1 MTVQRSTARAA
12 RWVCIGCGWAM
23 IMAVSA
29 MPAWAQNKNLYGSVI
44 STDPQQN
51 TITYKEK
58 RTGAMQVL
66 VVPPDVPFTRT
77 VPQRMKLTVAQVFVD
92 DQLVITVDASVD
104 PPRVIGIRVVNPPP
118 GASASTSTSA
128 DTAAKPSSTSPRP
141 PAFKS
146 QSPQLDKLD
155 WAGQGQYRVVV
166 EVAPVALTGRDHDEL
181 PAQLEIDLE
190 AALRQAGASGRI
202 DVSSVQVMRFDSA
215 TSQPLA
221 YDAYRYAQSPYDRPF
236 RWYDAAIPYDF
247 PEVVASINRTANEL
261 RRKVSPRAGYAYNAV
276 GQWRRGRLT
285 WLHTQQ
291 GQEPSYYAIYFN
303 ALPTDQPP
311 MQTPPRGW
319 VGDGTARCDV
329 SGSSTTGCGHT
340 RIALDDFNDDGLIDI
355 IYGEEGGC
363 LFWMPNAGSATEP
376 RFPVTRMIYDAEGLP
391 IDVGVHAAPLLV
403 DWDGDGVKDLLV
415 GTYVNR
421 LVFFRNKGTNRDRKY
436 VFSGVIKADGE
447 VLELPNSPIVGRPEG
462 VFNHDYYPVADAV
475 DINGDGRL
483 DLLLGGYVTGRV
495 YWYENTGID
504 EDHLPKLTFRGP
516 LQADGKPINPDG
528 WCAAPCFADF
538 NNDGKLDL
546 VLGRLPVASLG
557 GALVEQQPL
566 LFFYVGTGAAAQ
578 PDFQQQPFPSE
589 GNGPYPYLST
599 PRAADFNGDGLLDLV
614 VNAGSNI
621 YLFENVGSATEP
633 CFKLNLSFLPSAWGN
648 ARLPGYLF
656 LDWNKDGRPDMV
668 DGYTVL
674 LNDGK
679 GVPFTFTDR
688 VNVLPA
694 GQMIRHNSGVGD
706 DWFWPRLYDF
716 DGDGDYDVL
725 FGDWFGN
732 IWLHRNLAP
741 AQEGYDLEGEQLKTS
756 DGQLIK
762 VGPLDA
768 DPDKSFIALQ
778 GARTVLAMADFDND
792 GRNDLVVGDTFG
804 ILRLYRNATDNIHPV
819 FEQPVELGNLG
830 IRLMVDT
837 CDWNGDG
844 RIDVIAGAAN
854 GRVRVFLN
862 TGSDG
867 AVGFDEGTDPNLP
880 PIKQPRTV
888 MVDLNGDGDEDIFL
902 PSTQGSVWVERSY
915 LTNGYAKAK
924 LIEFQ
929 AKPQ

>member
-1 MTVQRSTARAA
+1 
-12 RWVCIGCGWAM
+12 
-23 IMAVSA
+23 
-29 MPAWAQNKNLYGSVI
+29 MPAKAQNKNLYGTVT

-51 TITYKEK
+51 AITYREK
-58 RTGAMQVL
+58 RTGATQVL
-66 VVPPDVPFTRT
+66 VVPPDAPFTRT
-77 VPQRMKLTVAQVFVD
+77 VPVRVKLTMDQVFVGD
-92 DQLVITVDASVD
+92 ELVITVDPSSD
-104 PPRVIGIRVVNPPP
+104 PPRVVGIRVVNPPP
-118 GASASTSTSA
+118 GATPASKAAAPVRVKPASSAPLPPKFESA
-128 DTAAKPSSTSPRP
+128 AL
-141 PAFKS
+141 
-146 QSPQLDKLD
+146 QLQKLE
-155 WAGQGQYRVVV
+155 WAGKGRFRVVV
-166 EVAPVALTGRDHDEL
+166 EVSPVSLEGRDADEL
-181 PAQLEIDLE
+181 PAQMEIDLE

-202 DVSSVQVMRFDSA
+202 DISSVQVMRFDPA
-215 TSQPLA
+215 TSRPLA
-221 YDAYRYAQSPYDRPF
+221 YDAYRYAQSPNDRPF

-247 PEVVASINRTANEL
+247 PEVVASINRTSNEP
-261 RRKVSPRAGYAYNAV
+261 RRTISPRAGYAYNAV

-291 GQEPSYYAIYFN
+291 GQQPSYYAIYFD

-329 SGSSTTGCGHT
+329 RGSSTTGCGHT

-363 LFWMPNAGSATEP
+363 LFWMPNAGSASEP
-376 RFPVTRMIYDAEGLP
+376 NFPVTRMIYDAEGLP

-403 DWDGDGVKDLLV
+403 DWDGDGATDLLV

-421 LVFFRNKGTNRDRKY
+421 LALFRNKGTNRDRKY
-436 VFSGVIKADGE
+436 VFSGVIEADGQ
-447 VLELPNSPIVGRPEG
+447 VLELPHSPILGRPEG

-495 YWYENTGID
+495 YWYENTGD
-504 EDHLPKLTFRGP
+504 DANHMPQLTFRGP
-516 LQADGKPINPDG
+516 LQAGGQPISNGG
-528 WCAAPCFADF
+528 WAAAPCFADF
-538 NNDGKLDL
+538 NQDGKLDL

-557 GALVEQQPL
+557 GAIEGKPSL
-566 LFFYVGTGAAAQ
+566 LNYFAGTGTTSQ
-578 PDFQQQPFPSE
+578 PDFEQQPFPSVDD
-589 GNGPYPYLST
+589 GPHPYLST
-599 PRAADFNGDGLLDLV
+599 PRATDFNGDGLLDLI
-614 VNAGSNI
+614 VNAASNI
-621 YLFENVGSATEP
+621 YLFENVGSATVP
-633 CFKLNLSFLPSAWGN
+633 RFKFNLSAIASTWGN
-648 ARLPGYLF
+648 ARLPGYMF
-656 LDWNKDGRPDMV
+656 LDWNKDGRADMV
-668 DGYTVL
+668 DDYAVL

-679 GVPFTFTDR
+679 GVPFTFTER
-688 VNVLPA
+688 INILPE
-694 GQMIRHNSGVGD
+694 GQTIRHDSGVGD

-732 IWLHRNLAP
+732 VWLHRNLAP
-741 AQEGYDLEGEQLKTS
+741 EQEGFNLEGEQLKTS

-804 ILRLYRNATDNIHPV
+804 IVRLYRNATDNAHPV
-819 FEQPVELGNLG
+819 FELPVELGNLG

-837 CDWNGDG
+837 CDWNSDG

-862 TGSDG
+862 TGSAG
-867 AVGFDEGTDPNLP
+867 SVSFDEGTDPNLP

-888 MVDLNGDGDEDIFL
+888 MVDLNGDGDEDVFL
-902 PSTQGSVWVERSY
+902 PSTQGSIWIERSY
-915 LTNGYAKAK
+915 LDHGYAKAR
-924 LIEFQ
+924 LIEWQ
-929 AKPQ
+929 VKP